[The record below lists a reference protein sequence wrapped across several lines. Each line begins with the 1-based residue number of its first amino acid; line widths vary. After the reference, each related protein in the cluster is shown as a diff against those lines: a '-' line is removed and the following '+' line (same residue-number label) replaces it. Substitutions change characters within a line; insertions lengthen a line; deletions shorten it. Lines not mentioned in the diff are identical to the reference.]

1 MSIGIGFCIGIVGI
15 AAALISEPF
24 IKKRMKKDKA
34 RDNYA
39 EKSRE
44 VYKQK
49 VEYNRAHL
57 PSVELPPINP
67 DWNAVDEFITETRF
81 SFTDNGDRFS
91 YYCFE
96 NGSYKEKF
104 IPKSD
109 FDSDTLRLIELI
121 DKDVDWFY
129 ANATGE
135 TVSEEDETLT
145 GFLMKKYSGLSE
157 KKHFPYIFN
166 ILHEQ
171 QIIQRELQF
180 YKIIAVL
187 GKMRPIPHFL

>member
-1 MSIGIGFCIGIVGI
+1 MSIGIGFCISIGI

-24 IKKRMKKDKA
+24 IKNRMKKDKA

-57 PSVELPPINP
+57 PSIELPSINP
-67 DWNAVDEFITETRF
+67 DWNVVDEFITETRF
-81 SFTDNGDRFS
+81 SFTDKGDRFS
-91 YYCFE
+91 YYRFE
-96 NGSYKEKF
+96 NGSYKEKS

-135 TVSEEDETLT
+135 AIFEQNKNLT
-145 GFLMKKYSGLSE
+145 GFLMKKYSKLSE
-157 KKHFPYIFN
+157 KSISRISSTFCIN
-166 ILHEQ
+166 S
-171 QIIQRELQF
+171 R
-180 YKIIAVL
+180 
-187 GKMRPIPHFL
+187 

>member
-24 IKKRMKKDKA
+24 IKKRMKKNKSH
-34 RDNYA
+34 DNYA

-67 DWNAVDEFITETRF
+67 DWNAVDEFIMETRF
-81 SFTDNGDRFS
+81 RFTDNDDIFS

-96 NGSYKEKF
+96 NGSYKEKS

-129 ANATGE
+129 ANTTGE
-135 TVSEEDETLT
+135 TVSEEDVFLT
-145 GFLMKKYSGLSE
+145 DFLMQKYSGLSE
-157 KKHFPYIFN
+157 KSISRISSTFCIN
-166 ILHEQ
+166 I
-171 QIIQRELQF
+171 R
-180 YKIIAVL
+180 
-187 GKMRPIPHFL
+187 